1 MLVNMSPRR
10 YEQRLRA
17 QAAEDTRERIV
28 EALLERLRKA
38 PAEPVSVDRVA
49 RMAGV
54 SRSTVY
60 VAFGSRAGLLE
71 AAWLALMRR
80 SGYDRL
86 IEAVSV
92 EDAREHLRGGITAG
106 VEMFA
111 ANHEVARALYAMAR
125 LDGDGDALGEAVQR
139 METERTAGMERL
151 VRRLAEQDV
160 LRPGVPPADA
170 VEILRLLTSFDAFQ
184 QLFEGGRLSTGEV
197 ARLLVETAERTVCRR
212 G

>member
-1 MLVNMSPRR
+1 VTPRR

-17 QAAEDTRERIV
+17 ASAQETRDRIV
-28 EALLERLRKA
+28 DALLARLREA

-60 VAFGSRAGLLE
+60 VVFGSRAGLLE

-86 IEAVSV
+86 LEAVSV
-92 EDAREHLRGGITAG
+92 QDAREQLRGGIRAG

-125 LDGDGDALGEAVQR
+125 LDAGGDALGEAVQR
-139 METERTAGMERL
+139 METERSAGMVRL
-151 VRRLAEQDV
+151 VGRLGDQDL
-160 LRPGVPPADA
+160 LRPGLAQADA
-170 VEILRLLTSFDAFQ
+170 VEILRLLTSFDAFE
-184 QLFEGGRLSTGEV
+184 QLFGVGRLATDEV
-197 ARLLVETAERTVCRR
+197 ARLLVETAERTVCRPE
-212 G
+212 